1 MLTDEQKK
9 KTKKIL
15 LMPIE
20 CITQKS
26 ESIFKHDDR
35 IFSSQKYTGC
45 YDPDMSDFAVEF
57 YKIIYSEILEGSKYE
72 FLDKKNLEYFCGD
85 TMNSYKNIAKRI
97 DSSEAQK
104 WENEYHCLANFWLL
118 PKHVGHSSSYTAKFG
133 LMKYSKSKR
142 GIYDY
147 VDIFLENYLNKYEE
161 YEKHFAIYTEKFPKE
176 YIGDKHFL
184 EGIYC
189 NGEKVIPFSNN
200 IITIND
206 IRKKLKKRAEN
217 IICKKGTEL
226 YELFFKFH
234 LIK

>member
-1 MLTDEQKK
+1 
-9 KTKKIL
+9 
-15 LMPIE
+15 MPIE

-57 YKIIYSEILEGSKYE
+57 YKIIYSEILEESKYE

-118 PKHVGHSSSYTAKFG
+118 PKHVGHSSRYTAKLG

-147 VDIFLENYLNKYEE
+147 VDIFLENYKDKYDDYKE
-161 YEKHFAIYTEKFPKE
+161 HFPLYTERFPKE

-184 EGIYC
+184 DGSYC
-189 NGEKVIPFSNN
+189 IGNDIIRFSNG
-200 IITIND
+200 INTVKD
-206 IRKKLKKRAEN
+206 IRNRIEKRAEC
-217 IICKKGTEL
+217 IVYKKGTEL
-226 YELFFKFH
+226 YQFFLELD
-234 LIK
+234 IIV